1 MNNEEKLKDL
11 EARISWNKRHLRIV
25 FILSSITFLAL
36 AGHFY
41 LHFTGQL
48 PH

>member
-1 MNNEEKLKDL
+1 MSIDQDL
-11 EARISWNKRHLRIV
+11 DKRISWNKRHLRIV
-25 FILSSITFLAL
+25 FIISVINFAAL

-41 LHFTGQL
+41 LHYTGNL